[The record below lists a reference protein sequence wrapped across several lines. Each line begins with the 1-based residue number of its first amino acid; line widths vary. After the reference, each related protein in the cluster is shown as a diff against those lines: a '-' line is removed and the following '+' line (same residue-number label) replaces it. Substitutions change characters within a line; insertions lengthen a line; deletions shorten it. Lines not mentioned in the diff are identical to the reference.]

1 MITMAKR
8 KRKRWDSSSTLRP
21 AFGGTAEDGH
31 DREGVHQE
39 LQKLSIA

>member
-1 MITMAKR
+1 MDLLEIL
-8 KRKRWDSSSTLRP
+8 RKRWDPSSILRS

-39 LQKLSIA
+39 LQKVSIA